1 MNEKRI
7 IIIDDEEEFTQLA
20 AELLEKQGYIIE
32 RAYSGM
38 SALQLAEIHNFDL
51 VLLDL
56 IMPMMDGIETLKKL
70 KNSHPTLPVIIL
82 TGNEHIDTAIDSMK
96 LGAYD
101 YVTKPAD
108 WDRMKIIIH
117 NALLTGSLTAE
128 VHRLQGELKD
138 KFGFGNVIG
147 ISRPMQSVF
156 QSIEKVLDS
165 PVTVAIH
172 GESGTGKELL
182 ANAIHNHGGRKTKP
196 FVPVNCAA
204 IPESLLESELFG
216 HEKGAFTGAY
226 NMRPGKFEQAN
237 GGTIFLD
244 EIGEMPQTTQVKIL
258 RILQEQRFQRVGGTD
273 LIDVDVRI
281 ISATNKNLE
290 EEMKQGRFREDLYYR
305 ISVYPVTIPPLR
317 ERREDIPVLVAF
329 FIRKF
334 HETTGHT
341 FVGFSSKAMDYLINY
356 KWPGNIRELQNVI
369 ERSILTAGSGLIQ
382 PEHLP
387 MTITSYNAFNNN
399 THNGVLDFRTAV
411 SMSRRIIPLEEIEKE
426 VLQHAL
432 KLTNY
437 NMSSTATALG
447 IGRTTLYRKIH
458 KYEIQ
463 VPRFAISAM
472 NTN

>member
-7 IIIDDEEEFTQLA
+7 LIVDDEEDFTNLA
-20 AELLEKQGYIIE
+20 AELLTDQGCAIE
-32 RAYSGM
+32 RAYSGID
-38 SALQLAEIHNFDL
+38 ALQLSQIHNFDL

-56 IMPMMDGIETLKKL
+56 IMPVMHGLETLKKL
-70 KNSHPTLPVIIL
+70 KNRQPGMPVIIL
-82 TGNEHIDTAIDSMK
+82 TGNEHVETAIEAMK
-96 LGAYD
+96 SGAYD
-101 YVTKPAD
+101 YITKPVD
-108 WDRMKIIIH
+108 WDRLKVIIN

-128 VHRLQGELKD
+128 VHRLKGELKD
-138 KFGFGNVIG
+138 KFGFGQVIG
-147 ISRPMQSVF
+147 ISRRMQEVF

-182 ANAIHNHGGRKTKP
+182 ANAIHNHGERRKKP

-204 IPESLLESELFG
+204 IPEPLLESELFG

-226 NMRPGKFEQAN
+226 TMRPGKFEQAN

-244 EIGEMPQTTQVKIL
+244 EIGDMPQTTQVKIL
-258 RILQEQRFQRVGGTD
+258 RILQEQCFQRVGGTE
-273 LIDVDVRI
+273 LIKVDVRI

-305 ISVYPVTIPPLR
+305 ISVYPILIPPLR
-317 ERREDIPVLVAF
+317 ERKEDIPVLVAF

-334 HETTGHT
+334 HEMTGHD
-341 FVGFSSKAMDYLINY
+341 VIGFSSKAMDYLINY
-356 KWPGNIRELQNVI
+356 KWPGNIRELQNVV
-369 ERSILTAGSGLIQ
+369 ERSILTAGTGLIQ

-387 MTITSYNAFNNN
+387 MTITSYNAFN
-399 THNGVLDFRTAV
+399 TQPNGSALDFRTAI
-411 SMSRRIIPLEEIEKE
+411 SLSRRIIPLDEIEKE
-426 VLQHAL
+426 ALQQAL

-458 KYEIQ
+458 KYDIE
-463 VPRFAISAM
+463 VPRFAITAM
-472 NTN
+472 GN